1 MKQHVL
7 SNGKL
12 WYVLVVMSL
21 IFFGSCEKRTGRSFL
36 NNVTEC
42 GVTVEY
48 GFEPWKESP
57 TSVYVGPGD
66 VVEIPDVDHW
76 DIVHPATQD
85 SVVFLFDDGVRVVH
99 YYENGIDSLSLGHEQ
114 YVPEVNNIMADFLS
128 PNPSWKEKNTSGN
141 KWRNDYY
148 IRR

>member
-1 MKQHVL
+1 MIRFGL
-7 SNGKL
+7 SNNKFL
-12 WYVLVVMSL
+12 FAVATMSFV
-21 IFFGSCEKRTGRSFL
+21 FFASCEKRTERSFL
-36 NNVTEC
+36 NNVTEF

-57 TSVYVGPGD
+57 TSVYVGPGE
-66 VVEIPDVDHW
+66 VVEIPDVDRW
-76 DIVHPATQD
+76 GLVHPANQD
-85 SVVFLFDDGVRVVH
+85 SVIFLFDDGVRVVH